1 MILLAFVITFVL
13 LLASFF
19 LEEAVAWTLSQ
30 TSLPQEENGGDP
42 EPHPWRHRAS
52 VARNLSLFLWGAGM
66 LVGFLAVE
74 QLGNLYAPM
83 ATLGAVIV
91 LALFVTPLLAVHGRS
106 PLVIGGRVLLL
117 PFRAALEK
125 VVAFADGFLT
135 SISESLSVEDWRNR
149 MDQEILWLHG
159 GGDTNEVDEVLASIH
174 EFGTT
179 MVDDVMVPRGDVV
192 GISVDATVEEARV
205 LAKQEGFSR
214 YPVYRDSMDNV
225 VGVLHVLDLLHAN
238 PKDTIKGLARD
249 PLITN
254 ATKSV
259 ERLLSEFQGSYNQL
273 AVVADEFGGIAG
285 IATVEDLLEELV
297 GEIHDETDNKENPV
311 RRVEAGVYIVEAT
324 ARVDELNE
332 SLGLNLPEGEYDT
345 LGGLVLERLERIPR
359 IGERLQEDEV
369 GIEVAAAEPNRI
381 HTIRLTVRK
390 ETAKRHDG

>member
-1 MILLAFVITFVL
+1 
-13 LLASFF
+13 
-19 LEEAVAWTLSQ
+19 
-30 TSLPQEENGGDP
+30 
-42 EPHPWRHRAS
+42 
-52 VARNLSLFLWGAGM
+52 
-66 LVGFLAVE
+66 
-74 QLGNLYAPM
+74 
-83 ATLGAVIV
+83 
-91 LALFVTPLLAVHGRS
+91 
-106 PLVIGGRVLLL
+106 PLVIVGRVLLL

-125 VVAFADGFLT
+125 VVAFTDGFLT

-205 LAKQEGFSR
+205 LAKEEGFSR